1 MLRTVL
7 LSHWNDSTG
16 HFRRMPSKARHPES
30 GIASDA

>member
-1 MLRTVL
+1 MPRVAL
-7 LSHWNDSTG
+7 LNHSNDSTG

>member
-1 MLRTVL
+1 MLRAVL
-7 LSHWNDSTG
+7 LARSNDSTG